1 MGLDVREST
10 GEQYEAGQERLKF
23 IFLGAIF
30 FFLVFGYSIV
40 KDLKDSVFMSI
51 VGRDYV
57 PWAKLAALFVLI
69 PPIFLYS
76 KVVDKLRRYQ
86 LLASCGVLFGVLGL
100 IFALLLGHPGIGLAN
115 TNTGPYRLFG
125 WIFYFFVE
133 GYSPFLV
140 SVFWAFANSIT
151 SPKGARRGYAFMVSA
166 SKIGGMAGTGL
177 AWFLFS
183 LYRNVTTFGSFA
195 DVRIHQFVLAGASL
209 GVLMIPV
216 MVYFLMRK
224 VSGRY
229 LHGYEAA
236 YRAEKEK
243 SKQGKEETGIWSGLI
258 MLLKYPYVLGIFG
271 MVYFYELVATVL
283 NYMRLGVAQAQGTN
297 LAQVSG
303 FLLQSTFMMQS
314 VGLLIALLGT
324 STLMRRLG
332 ERVCLLLIPLIS
344 GFLFFI
350 LMVETTPII
359 LAGAWVILKAI
370 NYAFSWPV
378 RESLYIP
385 TVKSIKFK
393 SKAWIDTFGSKVA
406 KSSGSTF
413 NIFMTKFETIAM
425 ATPIYSAFFASV
437 VSLWITVAYFLGRR
451 FELAV
456 ARNEVIG
463 LEQDIS
469 EKKHAV
475 Q

>member
-1 MGLDVREST
+1 MSLDVREST

-23 IFLGAIF
+23 IFLGATF

-40 KDLKDSVFMSI
+40 KDLKDSVFMNV

-76 KVVDKLRRYQ
+76 KIVDKLRRYQ

-100 IFALLLGHPGIGLAN
+100 MFAYLLGHPSIGLSN
-115 TNTGPYRLFG
+115 TNTSPHRLFG

-140 SVFWAFANSIT
+140 SVFWAFANSVT
-151 SPKGARRGYAFMVSA
+151 SPKGARKGYAFMVSA
-166 SKIGGMAGTGL
+166 SKMGGMAGTGI
-177 AWFLFS
+177 AWLLFS
-183 LYRNVTTFGSFA
+183 LYRNATVFGSLA
-195 DVRIHQFVLAGASL
+195 DVRIHQAVLAGASL
-209 GVLMIPV
+209 GVLMVPV
-216 MVYFLMRK
+216 MVYLLMRN

-236 YRAEKEK
+236 YRVEKEK
-243 SKQGKEETGIWSGLI
+243 SRQGKEETGMWAGLI

-283 NYMRLGVAQAQGTN
+283 NYMRLGVAQTDAEN

-303 FLLQSTFMMQS
+303 FLLQSTFMMHC

-324 STLMRRLG
+324 STLMRYFG
-332 ERVCLLLIPLIS
+332 ERACLLLVPLIS
-344 GFLFFI
+344 GFLLFI
-350 LMVETTPII
+350 LMAETTPFV
-359 LAGAWVILKAI
+359 LAGAWVVLKAV
-370 NYAFSWPV
+370 NYAFAWPV

-393 SKAWIDTFGSKVA
+393 SKAWIDAFGSKVA

-413 NIFMTKFETIAM
+413 NIFMTKFETISM
-425 ATPIYSAFFASV
+425 GTPVYSVFFASV
-437 VSLWITVAYFLGRR
+437 VSLWIVVAYLLGRR
-451 FELAV
+451 FEQAV
-456 ARNEVIG
+456 IHNEVIG
-463 LEQDIS
+463 SERDIS
-469 EKKHAV
+469 AEKGAV
-475 Q
+475 